1 MGGSPQIASSTA
13 SRHSLPPANGCLCGV
28 ARGLRGTP
36 PPAAAAPEPPG
47 KLQFPPPSVRGQ
59 GVGECQPPNPPLTHR
74 ACRGGSCSK
83 ARTVGAAPNQP
94 WRLLGL
100 RAPTVSWGR
109 ACMLRRWVPWANA
122 GVYRTRGSEE
132 ASESP
137 TWNKGSRTQSSGES
151 KAHLG
156 LKMSLG
162 EQQPLGRAPPICQVP
177 PEGSLCI
184 CPGDP
189 TTSQACAPA
198 SPSLPAVAL
207 PSLGSPSYG
216 VPLPSSPC
224 SLALTGHVVQPPRCE
239 LPAL

>member
-1 MGGSPQIASSTA
+1 MGSATSPGAQGEGALSCLSGGGGGGGGSPQIAPSTA
-13 SRHSLPPANGCLCGV
+13 SRHSLPPANGCLRGV

-100 RAPTVSWGR
+100 RAPMVSWGR

-122 GVYRTRGSEE
+122 GGYRTGGSKE

-137 TWNKGSRTQSSGES
+137 TWNKGSRTQSRGGGQGPPGAKDEFRGAAAPGERTPN
-151 KAHLG
+151 L
-156 LKMSLG
+156 
-162 EQQPLGRAPPICQVP
+162 
-177 PEGSLCI
+177 
-184 CPGDP
+184 PG
-189 TTSQACAPA
+189 PA
-198 SPSLPAVAL
+198 
-207 PSLGSPSYG
+207 
-216 VPLPSSPC
+216 
-224 SLALTGHVVQPPRCE
+224 
-239 LPAL
+239 